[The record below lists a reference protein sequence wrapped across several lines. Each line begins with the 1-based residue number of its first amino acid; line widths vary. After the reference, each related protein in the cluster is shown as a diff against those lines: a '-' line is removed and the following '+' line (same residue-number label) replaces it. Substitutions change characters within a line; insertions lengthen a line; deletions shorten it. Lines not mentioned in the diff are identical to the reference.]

1 MKRREF
7 LKFIGA
13 GGVAAAAG
21 FIFGRT
27 GKPPGAKLMPVLIP
41 DDNITL
47 GLANYYSSLCTQ
59 CGAGC
64 GIQVRVMDGRV
75 KKIEGNPGHPVSKG
89 KLCALGQAGV
99 QSLYNP
105 DRIKTPLKRRGERG
119 TGDYVEISWDE
130 ALAAVAVNLTE
141 LEKQKKADKLFFLTS
156 PQRGQLAHLMRGFMS
171 AIGSTNI
178 HEYELFQHRNL
189 QYANK
194 VSMGIDGLPYY
205 DIANTRYLLS
215 FGADF
220 SSTWASPV
228 NMSYGYG
235 QMRQGSKGHRG
246 KLVQIEPRMSLTG
259 ANADE
264 WVPARPGSEPI
275 LALAIAHAIIE
286 KGWYKGADASAWRS
300 VLGRYSPKD
309 VQDLTD
315 VQAERVY
322 SIAKEI
328 SSNKPSMAIGG
339 DGLASYD
346 NGVSGHVAVNILNHL
361 IGANGAIGGVLPN
374 DHDSGKTDFK
384 RGIASLN
391 QAALSGS
398 VNALIV
404 HNANPVFT
412 TPTTAKTGEAL
423 RKIPFIVSLTSIM
436 DETSVY
442 ADIILPIHTGLE
454 DWGDDSPSPGVGFP
468 VRTMMQPVV
477 APVYD
482 TKSAGDILLS
492 VAKSLGG
499 KSDSSLKA
507 PSFAQYVKD
516 AWRDRYAKDRA
527 MASSALTF
535 EEFWNNLLKKG
546 GWWTDQEPKRRG
558 INVSAQAVVAHLPQ
572 GQSKFDG
579 KDTDYPLYLVLYQQ
593 HGIRDGRGANLP
605 WLQELPDPTTT
616 VVWGSWVDINPLA
629 ASRLGIKEGDLV
641 TVESPYGK
649 VTLPAYL
656 YPAIRPDTVAI
667 PIGQGHSAYGRFA
680 RSRGVNPIEILP
692 FKEDARSGALALNA
706 TRVRLVK
713 GGKGNMV
720 KIEGS
725 TKELGRGIIQTV
737 SSKG

>member
-1 MKRREF
+1 MKRRDF

-13 GGVAAAAG
+13 GGLGAAAG

-64 GIQVRVMDGRV
+64 GIQARVMDGRV

-130 ALAAVAVNLTE
+130 ALKAVTANLAE
-141 LEKQKKADKLFFLTS
+141 IEKQKKADKLFLLTS
-156 PQRGQLAHLMRGFMS
+156 PQRGSLGGLMRGFM
-171 AIGSTNI
+171 AGIGSANI
-178 HEYELFQHRNL
+178 HEYELSRYLNL

-194 VSMGIDGLPYY
+194 VSMGLDGLPYY

-235 QMRQGSKGHRG
+235 QMRQGAHRG
-246 KLVQIEPRMSLTG
+246 KLVQVEPRMSLTG

-264 WVPARPGSEPI
+264 WVPARPGSEAI
-275 LALAIAHAIIE
+275 LALAIAHAIVE
-286 KGWYKGADASAWRS
+286 KGWYKGADAGAWRS
-300 VLGRYSPKD
+300 LLGRYSPKD
-309 VQDLTD
+309 VQEMTD
-315 VQAERVY
+315 VSTERIY

-328 SSNKPSMAIGG
+328 SSNKPSMVIGG

-346 NGVSGHVAVNILNHL
+346 NGISGHVAVNILNHL

-374 DHDSGKTDFK
+374 DHDSGKVDFK
-384 RGIASLN
+384 RGIAPFN
-391 QAALSGS
+391 QAALSGNAS
-398 VNALIV
+398 ALIV
-404 HNANPVFT
+404 HNANPAFT
-412 TPTTAKTGEAL
+412 TPVAAKTGEAL
-423 RKIPFIVSLTSIM
+423 RKIPFIVSLTSFM

-454 DWGDDSPSPGVGFP
+454 DWGDDTPSPGVGFP
-468 VRTMMQPVV
+468 VRTIMQPVV
-477 APVYD
+477 TPVYD
-482 TKSAGDILLS
+482 TKSAGDIFLS
-492 VAKSLGG
+492 VAASLGG
-499 KSDSSLKA
+499 KTASSLKA
-507 PSFAQYVKD
+507 GSFAQYVKD
-516 AWRDRYAKDRA
+516 SWQGAYAKDRA

-546 GWWTDQEPKRRG
+546 GWWTDQEPKKRS
-558 INVSAQAVVAHLPQ
+558 INVSAQAVSAYLPQ
-572 GQSKFDG
+572 GQAKFDG

-593 HGIRDGRGANLP
+593 HGMRDGRGANLP
-605 WLQELPDPTTT
+605 WLQELADPTTT
-616 VVWGSWVDINPLA
+616 VVWGSWVDINPKTA
-629 ASRLGIKEGDLV
+629 ASRGIKEGDLV

-656 YPAIRPDTVAI
+656 YPAIRPDTVGM

-680 RSRGVNPIEILP
+680 RSRGANPIEILP
-692 FKEDARSGALALNA
+692 FKEDARSGAYALNS
-706 TRVRLVK
+706 TRVRLSSN
-713 GGKGNMV
+713 GKGNMV

-725 TKELGRGIIQTV
+725 TKELGRGIIRTV